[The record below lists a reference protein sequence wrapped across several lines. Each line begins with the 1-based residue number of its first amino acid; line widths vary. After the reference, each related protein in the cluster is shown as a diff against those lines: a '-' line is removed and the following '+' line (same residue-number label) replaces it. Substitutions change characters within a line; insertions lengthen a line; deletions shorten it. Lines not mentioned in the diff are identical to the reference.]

1 MEYILLQS
9 LDFAQAFVRHQSAEC
24 LEAACVIV
32 GVKDATEMAA
42 VFIVNVIVMTFH
54 SCILDCAIH
63 LFDLPVCPWMVR
75 IGEAMLDPICGAD
88 HFDPRMYLMFNDPI
102 AWLLTKLNAVAH
114 SDLLSLIWNP
124 LPILSQKTLRTC

>member
-1 MEYILLQS
+1 M
-9 LDFAQAFVRHQSAEC
+9 RHSGRQRRHRDGCSVYRE
-24 LEAACVIV
+24 CVIV
-32 GVKDATEMAA
+32 MP
-42 VFIVNVIVMTFH
+42 FH

-114 SDLLSLIWNP
+114 SDLLSLI
-124 LPILSQKTLRTC
+124 

>member
-1 MEYILLQS
+1 M
-9 LDFAQAFVRHQSAEC
+9 
-24 LEAACVIV
+24 

-42 VFIVNVIVMTFH
+42 AFIVNVIVMPFH
-54 SCILDCAIH
+54 SCIPDCAIH
-63 LFDLPVCPWMVR
+63 LFDLPICSWMVR

-88 HFDPRMYLMFNDPI
+88 HFEPRMYLMFNDPI

-124 LPILSQKTLRTC
+124 LPILSQTTL

>member
-9 LDFAQAFVRHQSAEC
+9 LDFAHAFVRHQSAEC

-42 VFIVNVIVMTFH
+42 AFIVNIIVTPFH

-75 IGEAMLDPICGAD
+75 VVSQYSIP
-88 HFDPRMYLMFNDPI
+88 F
-102 AWLLTKLNAVAH
+102 VAQII
-114 SDLLSLIWNP
+114 SNRVCI
-124 LPILSQKTLRTC
+124 